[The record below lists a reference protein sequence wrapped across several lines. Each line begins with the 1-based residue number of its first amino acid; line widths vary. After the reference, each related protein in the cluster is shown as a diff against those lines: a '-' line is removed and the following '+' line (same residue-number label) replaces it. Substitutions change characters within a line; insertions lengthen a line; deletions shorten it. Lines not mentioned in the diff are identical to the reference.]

1 MLNKLS
7 YNLMNSLNESETNN
21 TKITKKVFMESDKVV
36 IKESESYDDIKSP
49 SNKFYIGDVCYVL
62 DDKIYDEIW
71 GGKHDYAD
79 GLIDC
84 ENGLSFL
91 VHGTAYGD
99 GEYYD
104 QYGHPY
110 GVDAGV
116 IGVVPIELCA
126 KEDGLKLG
134 AVMEGN
140 FATLEY
146 DDGTFK
152 IEIGN
157 NWREIYTKEDFE
169 DEEWIEDEEDDFWG
183 EDEDDLEESSNAE
196 IEAAKA
202 DSIEKG
208 LYSEAEHDLSKDIL
222 GDEANKRMSRD
233 QEAYEKYLQLARDI
247 KDGKNETI
255 TLDSAKHL
263 LKNAYI
269 KANCLLSFEPEEID
283 KRIAKE
289 IPDLFGEELTEAEE
303 VQAEEKF
310 AIYGDDE
317 TYPVIKRDG
326 KYLIT
331 REHTSDFSGD
341 WELLGIVRIGRRPD
355 SMISPEEALNIE
367 DWKYKNGNPKYTV
380 VDLDHGTRRTWGGMY
395 NGRPRGISSFAR
407 VDDNLF
413 SMITESEEIKEEPK
427 TITEAEVNNIKT
439 VKTQGNIFMLE
450 DDNKKF
456 IVGENYNEAENIIE
470 NAEIYDNKEEA
481 DKDYLDRC
489 EIIGG
494 TVNEG
499 SMEIELGAEADNNA
513 EKFQDYLDFC
523 NDLGID
529 SKSEESITKYIN
541 EFSKN
546 QAQYNGIENL
556 EKMQEELESLI
567 RTYLNNV

>member
-7 YNLMNSLNESETNN
+7 YNLMSNLNESETNN

-208 LYSEAEHDLSKDIL
+208 LYSEAE
-222 GDEANKRMSRD
+222 
-233 QEAYEKYLQLARDI
+233 
-247 KDGKNETI
+247 
-255 TLDSAKHL
+255 
-263 LKNAYI
+263 
-269 KANCLLSFEPEEID
+269 
-283 KRIAKE
+283 
-289 IPDLFGEELTEAEE
+289 E

-331 REHTSDFSGD
+331 REHTSDFSGE

-407 VDDNLF
+407 VNDNLF
-413 SMITESEEIKEEPK
+413 SMITESEQIKDIINVDIDKKEITYPKKDKNDPRQPEDITKDELLNQKEEPK

-499 SMEIELGAEADNNA
+499 SMETELGAEADNNA

-529 SKSEESITKYIN
+529 PKSEESITKYIN